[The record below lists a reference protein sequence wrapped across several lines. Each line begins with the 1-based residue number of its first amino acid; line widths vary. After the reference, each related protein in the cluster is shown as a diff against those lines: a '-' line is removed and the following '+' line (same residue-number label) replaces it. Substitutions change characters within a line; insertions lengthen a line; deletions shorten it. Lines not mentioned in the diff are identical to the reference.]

1 MMRCDFHP
9 NLPMTST
16 PTQAAVGVPQHA
28 EPEWLDDGTPYSRE
42 FGDVYYSSGHGM
54 AEARH
59 VFLAGN
65 ALEPRW
71 RSLANRPDTVFVIHE
86 TGFGT
91 GLNFLLAWQLWERVA
106 PPAARLVFRS
116 LEAYP
121 LRRDALARAHAAWP
135 ELAPYAAALIAAWPP
150 LLPGLHVLDLDGGR
164 VRLQLYIGDVLE
176 ALDEC
181 GASTRPELA
190 PPIDAWF
197 LDGFAP
203 ARNPAMWEPRVL
215 QRIGALSRP
224 GTTLA
229 TFTAAGAVRS
239 TLAAAGFAVE
249 RSSGFGR
256 KRHMLTASFTQAPH
270 TPGTPA
276 CTPWHLCAEPALHP
290 GHAVVIGAG
299 IAGACCAHE
308 LAHRGVRVQVI
319 EAGPAPASDPAAMP
333 QGILFTQLPATD
345 TAHGQF
351 TLHSYLHATRFHAA
365 LFAGTD
371 GNDYAQCGL
380 LQLVDEDEEAG
391 AGALAA
397 RHAAHPDLAR
407 LVDATEA
414 SAMAG
419 IALDRAA
426 IHLPASGW
434 LTPQAARTRLLA
446 HPLIESRFDCRA
458 QRLRQ
463 AAGGWEILLD
473 SGERIE
479 APVVIVATAAAVNE
493 LLGDGLLPVSPLRGQ
508 VTLLPRSLAGA
519 TPQCVLCAE
528 GYVAPARNDW
538 LCCGASYVRGGGD
551 HVPTLEEHGGNLQ
564 RAHRLLRGL
573 DPATIPPDAVIG
585 RVGYRSS
592 TPDRLPIAGAVPDAA
607 ALHRD
612 FGALRHNARRIID
625 RTGTCLPGLYVST
638 GHGSRGLTSAPLCA
652 DAIAAAI
659 CGEPSPLPQRLQ
671 RAISPARF
679 LIRDIIKGRN
689 A

>member
-1 MMRCDFHP
+1 MMPGEFRP
-9 NLPMTST
+9 TLPMTST
-16 PTQAAVGVPQHA
+16 PTPPVASVPQHA
-28 EPEWLDDGTPYSRE
+28 DPEWLPDGTPYSRE
-42 FGDVYYSSGHGM
+42 FADVYYSSGQGM
-54 AEARH
+54 AEAHH

-71 RSLANRPDTVFVIHE
+71 RALPDRSDTVFVIHE

-121 LRRDALARAHAAWP
+121 LTRDALERANASWP
-135 ELAPYAAALIAAWPP
+135 ELAPYTAALVAAWPP
-150 LLPGLHVLDLDGGR
+150 LLPGLHVLDFDGGR
-164 VRLQLYIGDVLE
+164 IRLQLHIGDVLE

-181 GASTRPELA
+181 GASTRPALA
-190 PPIDAWF
+190 HPADAWF

-203 ARNPAMWEPRVL
+203 ARNPAMWEAPVL

-239 TLAAAGFAVE
+239 ALAAAGFAVE
-249 RSSGFGR
+249 RVGGFGH
-256 KRHMLTASFTQAPH
+256 KRHMLTASFAQAPG
-270 TPGTPA
+270 TSGTPA
-276 CTPWHLCAEPALHP
+276 CTPWHLCPGPAPRPRHV
-290 GHAVVIGAG
+290 VVIGAG
-299 IAGACCAHE
+299 IAGACCARE
-308 LAHRGVRVQVI
+308 LARRGVRVQVI

-333 QGILFTQLPATD
+333 QGILFTQLPAND
-345 TAHGQF
+345 TAHGRF

-365 LFAGTD
+365 LFAGAD
-371 GNDYAQCGL
+371 GADYAQCGL
-380 LQLVDEDEEAG
+380 LQLVDEDEA

-407 LVDATEA
+407 FVDAAEA
-414 SAMAG
+414 SAIAG
-419 IALDRAA
+419 ITLDRAA

-434 LTPQAARTRLLA
+434 LVPQAARMRLLA
-446 HPLIESRFDCRA
+446 HPLIESRFDCRV
-458 QRLRQ
+458 QCLRQ
-463 AAGGWEILLD
+463 AGAGWEILLD
-473 SGERIE
+473 GGERIE

-508 VTLLPRSLAGA
+508 VTLVPHSLAGA
-519 TPQCVLCAE
+519 TPRCVLCGE
-528 GYVAPARNDW
+528 GYVAPVRNGW

-551 HVPTLEEHGGNLQ
+551 HIPTLEEHAGNLQ
-564 RAHRLLRGL
+564 RAHRLLGDL
-573 DPATIPPDAVIG
+573 APATIPPDAVIG

-592 TPDRLPIAGAVPDAA
+592 TPDRLPIAGPVPDAA

-612 FGALRHNARRIID
+612 FCTLRHNARRIID
-625 RTGTCLPGLYVST
+625 HTGTCLPGLYVST

-659 CGEPSPLPQRLQ
+659 CAEPSPLPQLLQ

-679 LIRDIIKGRN
+679 LIRDIIKGRS